1 MITIEIYQRIIELQ
15 RIENVIEQKEEIYKL
30 LTGKD
35 PESMTLEKFL
45 KEYRKEIA
53 KLEIPLEPIPLMP
66 FKVGVRTFTP
76 LMEYAKWQTWR
87 FISYW
92 EVCKKEPENIALQ
105 MAIMTEEKKGEKLDQ
120 SEILARADLFYKEVD
135 YKVAHSFSVFFWK
148 LSKPLQPLIVAYL
161 AETEKQTPFQ
171 SNGVG
176 M

>member
-53 KLEIPLEPIPLMP
+53 KLEIPLEPLPLVHS
-66 FKVGVRTFTP
+66 FKGNDRTFTP

-105 MAIMTEEKKGEKLDQ
+105 MAIMTEEKKGEKLDS
-120 SEILARADLFYKEVD
+120 SERF
-135 YKVAHSFSVFFWK
+135 
-148 LSKPLQPLIVAYL
+148 
-161 AETEKQTPFQ
+161 
-171 SNGVG
+171 
-176 M
+176 